1 MINKK
6 KNGFVLIRTYDDLVN
21 HDTNRSPPGVSVSRW
36 NNTTGPEGVPV
47 VNVAAPVKTLV

>member
-1 MINKK
+1 MTWSITTQT
-6 KNGFVLIRTYDDLVN
+6 GP
-21 HDTNRSPPGVSVSRW
+21 PPGVSVSRW